1 MNKTDKSL
9 QIKIK
14 CSILL
19 FLLMGIHTHA
29 QAVLDVG
36 AIIRQPYCQGS
47 AIKIAPSFSI
57 TDVSNPSIEEFF
69 IQISAGYQSGFDRL
83 QLDVA
88 LHPNILPLWDANEG
102 KLTLISRGSG
112 TEMLLADLENAVRDV
127 TFITT
132 ASNVIEEKAF
142 SLSIDKSNY
151 LPSTNNFYQ
160 FISAPN
166 ISWSNARIAAEQ
178 LTLYGR
184 PGYLATLTSQEEADF
199 AGKQAPGTGWIG
211 GTDEETEGVWKWVTG
226 PEAGTTF
233 WNGQVNG
240 TTPNFAF
247 WNNNEPN
254 DSGGNEDYAHIT
266 DPDLPGGIQ
275 GSWNDLPN
283 AGGGTTGFYAA
294 QGYIVEYGVPTD
306 PILSIV
312 ATTSIY
318 IPQITD
324 TTDAIVCESGSVT
337 ISAIPSKGE
346 IVWFYVAT
354 GGEEISSGTSYTTPI
369 LNANTTYYAAISLNG
384 CISSQRTPVIAT
396 VIARPTITNTTDD
409 LICSGSA
416 TLSAT
421 ASAGNIFWYDSETST
436 TPIFEGS
443 TFETPPLN
451 ETTSYFVEAN
461 ISNCLSSARTAV
473 VAQVDATIPQFDL
486 LQEIFILCEEVGS
499 VTLETIN
506 PQGSYTY
513 LWKKE
518 GSVITGDLPTISV
531 TSSGN
536 YSVSAISEAG
546 CISSETAILVT
557 DSEKA
562 TVTKEDV
569 IIVDD
574 SKNNLI
580 QVVNPNLGNGDYEFA
595 LDDEFGTYKDE
606 GFFENLSAGLHTLF
620 VRDKGG
626 CATEKY
632 VFAILGYPKFFTP
645 NDDGQNDFWN
655 ILGFD
660 TTFYPTSDIQI
671 YNRFGI
677 LLFKF
682 DGNSEGWN
690 GTYQGKKLTSDSYW
704 FKATLTDIDGF
715 LIEKTGYFSLIRK

>member
-1 MNKTDKSL
+1 
-9 QIKIK
+9 
-14 CSILL
+14 
-19 FLLMGIHTHA
+19 MGIHMHA
-29 QAVLDVG
+29 QAVLDAG
-36 AIIRQPYCQGS
+36 ATIRQPYCQGS

-57 TDVSNPSIEEFF
+57 TDSNDSSIPAFF
-69 IQISAGYQSGFDRL
+69 IQISEGYQSGFDTL
-83 QLDVA
+83 ELDEA
-88 LHPNILPLWDANEG
+88 LHPNISALWDDNEG
-102 KLTLISRGSG
+102 KLTLISIGSG
-112 TEMLLADLENAVRDV
+112 TEMLLTDLENAVRDV

-132 ASNVIEEKAF
+132 VSDVIEEKAF
-142 SLSIDKSNY
+142 SLSIDESNY

-166 ISWSNARIAAEQ
+166 ISWSNAKIAAEQ

-184 PGYLATLTSQEEADF
+184 PGYLATLTSKEEADF

-226 PEAGTTF
+226 PEAGTAMEVF

-254 DSGGNEDYAHIT
+254 DFGSGEDYAHIT
-266 DPDLPGGIQ
+266 DPSIGIQ
-275 GSWNDLPN
+275 GAWNDLPN
-283 AGGGTTGFYAA
+283 TGGTGLYAA
-294 QGYIVEYGVPTD
+294 KGYIVEYGVPTD
-306 PILSIV
+306 PLLSIV

-318 IPQITD
+318 IPQITE

-337 ISAIPSKGE
+337 ISAIPSEGE
-346 IVWFYVAT
+346 IVWFDVAT
-354 GGEEISSGTSYTTPI
+354 GGIEISSGTSYTTPI
-369 LNANTTYYAAISLNG
+369 LDANTTFYAAISLNG
-384 CISSQRTPVIAT
+384 CVSSQRTPVRAT
-396 VIARPTITNTTDD
+396 VIPRPTITTTTDD

-451 ETTSYFVEAN
+451 ETTSYFVEAM
-461 ISNCLSSARTAV
+461 ISDCSSSTRTAII
-473 VAQVDATIPQFDL
+473 AEVDATVPQFDL
-486 LQEIFILCEEVGS
+486 LQEIFILCEDIGS
-499 VTLETIN
+499 VNLETIG
-506 PQGSYTY
+506 PQGNYTY
-513 LWKKE
+513 IWKKE
-518 GSVITGDLPTISV
+518 GSVITGSLPTINI

-546 CISSETAILVT
+546 CLSGETPILVT

-562 TVTKEDV
+562 TVTKDDV

-595 LDDEFGTYKDE
+595 LDDEFGTYKND
-606 GFFENLSAGLHTLF
+606 GIFENLSVGLHTLLI
-620 VRDKGG
+620 RDKGG
-626 CATEKY
+626 CGIEKY
-632 VFAILGYPKFFTP
+632 VFSILGYPKFFTP
-645 NDDGQNDFWN
+645 NEDGKNDFWN
-655 ILGFD
+655 ISGFD
-660 TTFYPTSDIQI
+660 TTFYPTSEIQI

-682 DGNSEGWN
+682 DGNSEGWD
-690 GTYQGKKLTSDSYW
+690 GTYQGKTAPSNSYW